1 MALVSMSEG
10 APRLEALAAGLSFMS
25 ESDRPLRVVQFD
37 DCAEPDLP
45 ELLAVASARRGA
57 LIERV
62 ALADF
67 FARATEP
74 QSWHSPA
81 ELAVVKRYQALVEFF
96 EQELVEARVYRVGAI
111 EIDAYALG
119 KTREGEWLGVA
130 TQLVE
135 T

>member
-1 MALVSMSEG
+1 MALVSMSDG
-10 APRLEALAAGLSFMS
+10 APRLEALAAGLMFMS

-37 DCAEPDLP
+37 DCADDDLP
-45 ELLAVASARRGA
+45 ELLTTASARRGA

-62 ALADF
+62 TLIDF
-67 FARATEP
+67 FARAVEP
-74 QSWHSPA
+74 QAWHSPE
-81 ELAVVKRYQALVEFF
+81 ELAVVKRYQGLVAFF
-96 EQELVEARVYRVGAI
+96 TGELGEARVYRVGAI